1 MRDTERVPGTHSP
14 EKKINLLFL
23 DLSWLASPGPEST
36 QCRPALKVKC
46 DFMISMCFL

>member
-1 MRDTERVPGTHSP
+1 MRDTEGVPGTHSP

-36 QCRPALKVKC
+36 VQASIEGK
-46 DFMISMCFL
+46 M